1 MNGARLRL
9 RSQDLC
15 VPLACGALVAAL
27 AFGCAT
33 PPRPRELDAYDA
45 LKKTANTPEAAKRA
59 PDLVASSDK
68 LGAKATDEWQSNDL
82 EESRRDA
89 LMAQIKL
96 KTALALTE
104 QDKLKAKI
112 ERLSGEQAGAE
123 EELASVSK
131 DLASE
136 TEKLTLLQKY
146 LDARKTADAD
156 KARLSQQMSSD
167 QQKAEAEQQRL
178 SQQLATEQKI
188 AAAQLSLH
196 TAETVEAGKYA
207 SAEYRAATDML
218 DKAQAELKDSA
229 FAASQAS
236 AEVAKKNADR
246 AVELSKP
253 QYEQA
258 AQADQNK
265 MRDDALAHDAAGIP
279 GVTVRIERRGEL
291 QRLVLAA
298 SDLFG
303 KKGTAL
309 SPGHDDVLDSLA
321 ALIKKYPSYP
331 VQIVGHTDNRGKS
344 GELIALSAARSQSM
358 FSALVARGV
367 ESRRL
372 MTSGLGGDEPI
383 ADNHSTAGRAKN
395 NRVEIVFLYH

>member
-1 MNGARLRL
+1 MTRTRLSGL
-9 RSQDLC
+9 G
-15 VPLACGALVAAL
+15 CGAALVVVASAVV
-27 AFGCAT
+27 ASAVGCAT
-33 PPRPRELDAYDA
+33 PPRPRELDSYEA
-45 LKKTANTPEAAKRA
+45 LKRTSNTTDATKRA
-59 PDLVASSDK
+59 PDLVTSSDK
-68 LGAKATDEWQSNDL
+68 LGAKANEEWQSNDL

-89 LMAQIKL
+89 IMAQIKL

-112 ERLSGEQAGAE
+112 ETLSGEQAASQ

-136 TEKLTLLQKY
+136 TENLALLQKY

-156 KARLSQQMSSD
+156 KARLSQQMTAD
-167 QQKAEAEQQRL
+167 QQKADAEQQRL

-196 TAETVEAGKYA
+196 TAETVDANKYA
-207 SAEYRAATDML
+207 SGEYRAATDML
-218 DKAQAELKDSA
+218 DKAQAELKDAA
-229 FAASQAS
+229 FAAAQAS
-236 AEVAKKNADR
+236 ADIAKKNADQ

-258 AQADQNK
+258 EQASQNHV
-265 MRDDALAHDAAGIP
+265 RDEALAHDAAGIA

-298 SDLFG
+298 SGLFT
-303 KKGTAL
+303 KKSTELA
-309 SPGHDDVLDSLA
+309 PGHDDVLDNLA
-321 ALIKKYPSYP
+321 TLIKKYPSYP
-331 VQIVGHTDNRGKS
+331 VQVVGHTDTRGKS
-344 GELIALSAARSQSM
+344 SELIALSAARSQSV
-358 FSALVARGV
+358 FSGLVARGV
-367 ESRRL
+367 EAHRL
-372 MTSGLGGDEPI
+372 MTSGMGGDEPI